1 MFVRPCFE
9 KYSRAAATTREI
21 FATYDPDLEA
31 CSLDE
36 ACLDITDY
44 CAAHDVTGAQHRSSV
59 YRYFDTLPMLDARY
73 NPSIVIANRHILRR
87 PIHPQ
92 KRCLVAI

>member
-9 KYSRAAATTREI
+9 KYSRAAAATREI

-44 CAAHDVTGAQHRSSV
+44 CAAHGVTGAQHCSSV
-59 YRYFDTLPMLDARY
+59 CGYCDTHHFPCWMPDM
-73 NPSIVIANRHILRR
+73 ILV
-87 PIHPQ
+87 
-92 KRCLVAI
+92 L

>member
-1 MFVRPCFE
+1 MRPCFE
-9 KYSRAAATTREI
+9 KYSRAAAATREI

-44 CAAHDVTGAQHRSSV
+44 CAAHGVTGAQLICVWILRL
-59 YRYFDTLPMLDARY
+59 TPLPMLDARY
-73 NPSIVIANRHILRR
+73 NSRVVIANRDILRKS
-87 PIHPQ
+87 IHSQ
-92 KRCLVAI
+92 KRCLVTV